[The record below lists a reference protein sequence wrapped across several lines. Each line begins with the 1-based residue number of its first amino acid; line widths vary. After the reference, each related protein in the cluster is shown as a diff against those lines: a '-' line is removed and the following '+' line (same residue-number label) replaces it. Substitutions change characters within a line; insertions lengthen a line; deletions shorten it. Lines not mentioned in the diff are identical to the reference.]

1 MKWLNDIKDSAS
13 AFKEWARLMTII
25 RIVMA
30 VSLVIIAIE
39 LLVICIKLF

>member
-25 RIVMA
+25 GIVMA

-39 LLVICIKLF
+39 LLVICINLF

>member
-25 RIVMA
+25 GIAMA
-30 VSLVIIAIE
+30 SSLVAIAIE
-39 LLVICIKLF
+39 LVVICIKL